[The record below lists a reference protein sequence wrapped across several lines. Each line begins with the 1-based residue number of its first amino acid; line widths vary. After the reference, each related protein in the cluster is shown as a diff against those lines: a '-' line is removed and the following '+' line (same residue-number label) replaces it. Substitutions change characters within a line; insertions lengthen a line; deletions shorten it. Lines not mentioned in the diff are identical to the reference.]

1 MGEPSRERC
10 GLCGRE
16 LVHQD
21 DAYGP
26 GDPRIDCG
34 GDCLACMWSVEV
46 DAGAERAARP
56 DEFQLGM
63 DDDRRWVGFDG
74 DPLPVFALSIDEV
87 RLLTGQKITDPKRS
101 MKEML
106 VLDQRMRKW
115 LAAAEA
121 GRIPH

>member
-1 MGEPSRERC
+1 MSEPRRC

-16 LVHQD
+16 LVHAE

-46 DAGAERAARP
+46 DAGEHRAPRP

-63 DDDRRWVGFDG
+63 DDDRVWVGSDES
-74 DPLPVFALSIDEV
+74 PLPVFALSAPEV
-87 RLLTGQKITDPKRS
+87 LLLTGQKIVDPRQS

-106 VLDQRMRKW
+106 VLDERMRKW
-115 LAAAEA
+115 VAAAEA
-121 GRIPH
+121 GKIV